1 MRHDND
7 VFPGLVV
14 HVTVG
19 ENRVEV
25 LDAFFGG
32 PVVVVLQSLLDGAK
46 VHGVLDDLVIVGDI
60 ELDGVDGA
68 VEGPAELV
76 LPDGLHDGVLQVLE
90 LVGVA
95 ARAVRWGYGGWMN
108 LSDKKT
114 KQKVSFHVIKIGL
127 FTNFEKATYWYKTSY
142 GIRKIIK
149 KL

>member
-1 MRHDND
+1 MLPEGGQH
-7 VFPGLVV
+7 LS
-14 HVTVG
+14 
-19 ENRVEV
+19 
-25 LDAFFGG
+25 LD
-32 PVVVVLQSLLDGAK
+32 
-46 VHGVLDDLVIVGDI
+46 
-60 ELDGVDGA
+60 E
-68 VEGPAELV
+68 
-76 LPDGLHDGVLQVLE
+76 LE